1 MHAKSALLAEL
12 DQELAATRRL
22 LERVPAASLEW
33 RPHARSFSLGG
44 LATHLAQLPHWGAQI
59 LDRDAYDL
67 ASATGQRRPNATLD
81 EVLATFDQ
89 HVAELRRGLVGR
101 EEAELM
107 TLWSLKRGKET
118 LLSTPRISALRRF
131 MLHHLIHHR
140 GQLTVYLRMLDVPLL
155 PIYGPTA
162 DENP

>member
-1 MHAKSALLAEL
+1 MHEKSALLAEL
-12 DQELAATRRL
+12 DQELAVTRRL
-22 LERVPAASLEW
+22 LERVPVASFDW
-33 RPHARSFSLGG
+33 RPHARAFSLGG

-59 LDRDAYDL
+59 LERDGYDL
-67 ASATGQRRPNATLD
+67 DTATGPRPSQATVD
-81 EVLATFDQ
+81 EVLATFDR
-89 HVAELRRGLVGR
+89 HAAELRRGLIAR
-101 EEAELM
+101 AEAELM
-107 TLWSLKRGKET
+107 TPWSLKRGKET

-162 DENP
+162 DENR